1 MMTILLILGIII
13 LLLWIIW
20 LVLSGGDEMPTV
32 KTFKKSSKHSN
43 TSQLK
48 AEAKFDCQCGE
59 KNIKLKNNGE
69 EYICQCGI
77 KYRIYCH
84 VEMEV
89 DLDVN
94 YEHSIDLC
102 ELCKV
107 SIFDCVNPDKPY
119 KLTWVAEDPEPILQ
133 PNEPEGR

>member
-69 EYICQCGI
+69 
-77 KYRIYCH
+77 
-84 VEMEV
+84 
-89 DLDVN
+89 
-94 YEHSIDLC
+94 
-102 ELCKV
+102 
-107 SIFDCVNPDKPY
+107 SIFANVESSIGSTVMLKW
-119 KLTWVAEDPEPILQ
+119 K
-133 PNEPEGR
+133 